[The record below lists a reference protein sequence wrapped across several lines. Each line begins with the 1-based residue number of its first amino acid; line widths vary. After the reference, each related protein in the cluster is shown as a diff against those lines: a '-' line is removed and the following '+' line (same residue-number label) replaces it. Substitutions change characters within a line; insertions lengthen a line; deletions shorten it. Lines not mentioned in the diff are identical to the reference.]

1 MTADRRRIVYV
12 SGTRAD
18 FGLMRTALQAMAA
31 DERLDLSVLVTG
43 MHLSDEFGGTWREV
57 EAAGLPIAA
66 RVPVDVTTRSRASMA
81 TSLGEAVIGMTQA
94 LQTPRPDAV
103 IVLGD
108 RGEMLAAAIVCLHLG
123 LPVFHVHG
131 GERSGTVDEPMRH
144 AISKMATWHLV
155 TTEGSRERLVRMGE
169 RPEAITVTGA
179 PGLDGLVA
187 SAAADAGPLLTSL
200 GLRPGLPF
208 ALVLFHPVVQQA
220 EEAAGQT
227 RALASAV
234 RATGLQVL
242 WLAPNSDAGSAAIAD
257 EARAL
262 LAGGNGSAFVV
273 HLSREQFA
281 TAMRH
286 CAVMAG
292 NSSAG
297 IIEAASFGT
306 PVVNVGERQ
315 NLRERNRNVNDCG
328 NDEQAIRQALHRAL
342 AHGRYPAENV
352 YGSGD
357 AARRMVR
364 AVATAPLDAQWLHKV
379 NTY

>member
-1 MTADRRRIVYV
+1 MTVARRRIVYV

-18 FGLMRTALQAMAA
+18 FGLMRTALQAMAS
-31 DERLDLSVLVTG
+31 DDRLEVSVLVTG
-43 MHLSDEFGGTWREV
+43 MHLSDAFGATWGEV

-66 RVPVDVTTRSRASMA
+66 RVPVDVTTRSRASMSA
-81 TSLGEAVIGMTQA
+81 SLGEAVIGMTQA
-94 LQTPRPDAV
+94 LQALEPDAV

-123 LPVFHVHG
+123 LPVIHVHG
-131 GERSGTVDEPMRH
+131 GERSGTVDEPIRH

-155 TTEGSRERLVRMGE
+155 TTEESRERLVRMGE

-187 SAAADAGPLLTSL
+187 SSAAEPGPLLASL
-200 GLRPGLPF
+200 GLRPESPF

-220 EEAAGQT
+220 EQVAAQT
-227 RALASAV
+227 RALACAV
-234 RATGLQVL
+234 RSTGLQVL
-242 WLAPNSDAGSAAIAD
+242 WLAPNSDAGSGAIGGEVRAALD
-257 EARAL
+257 
-262 LAGGNGSAFVV
+262 GGGGSAFVI
-273 HLSREQFA
+273 HLSRGQFA

-286 CAVMAG
+286 CAVMVG

-328 NDEQAIRQALHRAL
+328 NGEADIRQALHAAL

-357 AARRMVR
+357 AARRIVE
-364 AVATAPLDAQWLHKV
+364 AVALAPLDAQWLLKV